1 MNKEPQKSEA
11 ATATIAQE
19 PVGLLETVIKETN
32 IGRDVEQKAGSRKQ
46 IATFVE
52 EVMKGTIEKYK
63 DKDTE
68 AMIGARI
75 AEIDELLTRQLNF
88 VLHAP
93 EFQKLEASWR
103 GLHYLVSQTETSQSL
118 KIRVMNASQKDILR
132 NMESASDFDQSALFK
147 KVYESEYGMFG
158 GAPFGVMIGDYEFN
172 RTSQDIALL
181 EQLSHVA
188 AAAHAP
194 FLTAASPQLF
204 NWDSFT
210 EIDRKSVV

>member
-118 KIRVMNASQKDILR
+118 KIRVMNAS
-132 NMESASDFDQSALFK
+132 
-147 KVYESEYGMFG
+147 
-158 GAPFGVMIGDYEFN
+158 
-172 RTSQDIALL
+172 
-181 EQLSHVA
+181 
-188 AAAHAP
+188 
-194 FLTAASPQLF
+194 
-204 NWDSFT
+204 
-210 EIDRKSVV
+210 DRKSVV